1 MYVYTLEVREAQGWR
16 RAKLKKNYEIARA
29 FSACLRN
36 PTPLYNTSNRTWN
49 PMRRFFPLMPAWWA
63 HIKNQRILNDYI
75 TGIIYRRWDLIQTEK
90 AHPAGT
96 RQNGNAGV
104 TAAGNGAANGNG
116 HGVGHNEKVSPPR
129 TRDILDK
136 VLDSLD
142 PAEWGPAAVLQV
154 RARAIKQFMI
164 GGG

>member
-1 MYVYTLEVREAQGWR
+1 
-16 RAKLKKNYEIARA
+16 
-29 FSACLRN
+29 
-36 PTPLYNTSNRTWN
+36 
-49 PMRRFFPLMPAWWA
+49 MRRFFPLMPAWWA

-90 AHPAGT
+90 ANPAGA
-96 RQNGNAGV
+96 RKNGNGGV

-116 HGVGHNEKVSPPR
+116 RGVGHDEKVSPPR

-154 RARAIKQFMI
+154 RVL
-164 GGG
+164 